1 MAKPFRASLLPKPRI
16 FLNRAGAPSASVL
29 STLMKKPRAHGAIH
43 WDENQTWNRGQY
55 RNHSFS
61 RRCNWHGAD
70 RLLIRLSTLSVF
82 IYVYIIFIL
91 NRGVNDRFL
100 ITRTNTK
107 HAMLFRTNTISVF
120 NWKKNLWQVKL
131 HQVYL
136 NDTECKLSQQIKIS
150 IHVLQELSKTLRV
163 HHWYLTYS
171 FWTCY
176 NPKQESYKIVNL

>member
-1 MAKPFRASLLPKPRI
+1 MDKL
-16 FLNRAGAPSASVL
+16 
-29 STLMKKPRAHGAIH
+29 H

-120 NWKKNLWQVKL
+120 NWKKILWQVKL

-176 NPKQESYKIVNL
+176 NPTQESYKIVNL